1 MVTNIVI
8 PKLGEEMTD
17 AAINEWR
24 VEEGEWVNKDQVVA
38 VIETEK
44 TSYEMEAPAAGFIH
58 ITVTQ
63 DNKVP
68 VGAVIG
74 MITESKEELES
85 LQKRPTKEMPAR
97 AVEVADAAPAE
108 VAEAAPAQ
116 ASSGP
121 KTEERVRISPIA
133 RKLAEEHGIDI
144 AKIMGSGPGRRII
157 REDIEKAIEEKK
169 EAEKEKAKAPPA
181 KVYEGRKVKAAL
193 PLKGMR
199 RAIAEHMHQSL
210 SISAQL
216 TYVTEV
222 DLSEVVKLR
231 NELLSR
237 AEAIGARITYTDI
250 FVFALAKAL
259 KDNPIIN
266 SSLIGDEIRIW
277 EDINIAVAVALE
289 GEDEYGGGGLIVP
302 VVKNADKKSLAE
314 ISGTIRTLTEKARAG
329 KLTPDEVTGN
339 TFTFTNLGSHEGKV
353 DLATPILNQ
362 PDSAILGAGAIAE
375 KPVVRDGQIVIRP
388 MAKISLTF
396 DHRVIDGATAG
407 KFLATVTELLHK
419 PGLLLL

>member
-1 MVTNIVI
+1 MVTHMTI
-8 PKLGEEMTD
+8 PKLGEEMMEAT
-17 AAINEWR
+17 IIEWR
-24 VEEGEWVNKDQVVA
+24 VEEGEWVNKDQIVA

-44 TSYEMEAPAAGFIH
+44 TVYEMEAPVSGFVH
-58 ITVTQ
+58 ILVTQ

-68 VGAVIG
+68 VSTVIG
-74 MITESKEELES
+74 MIAESREELES
-85 LQKRPTKEMPAR
+85 LQKEPTKEVPAM
-97 AVEVADAAPAE
+97 AVEVAE
-108 VAEAAPAQ
+108 VTPAQ
-116 ASSGP
+116 VTAGP
-121 KTEERVRISPIA
+121 EMEERIRISPIA

-144 AKIMGSGPGRRII
+144 TKIMGCGPGGRIV
-157 REDIEKAIEEKK
+157 RDDIERAIEEKK
-169 EAEKEKAKAPPA
+169 EAPPA
-181 KVYEGRKVKAAL
+181 KVYAGRKVKATI

-216 TYVTEV
+216 TYTSEV
-222 DLSEVVKLR
+222 DVTEVVKLR
-231 NELLSR
+231 NELLSQ

-266 SSLIGDEIRIW
+266 ASLIGDEIRIW
-277 EDINIAVAVALE
+277 EDINIGVAIALE
-289 GEDEYGGGGLIVP
+289 GEDEYGGGLIAP

-314 ISGTIRTLTEKARAG
+314 ISWTIRSLTEKARER

-339 TFTFTNLGSHEGKV
+339 TFTFTSLGSHEGRV
-353 DLATPILNQ
+353 DIATPILNQ
-362 PDSAILGAGAIAE
+362 PDSAILGAGVIVE

-388 MAKISLTF
+388 MMTISLTF

-407 KFLATVTELLHK
+407 RFLARVTELLGN
-419 PGLLLL
+419 PWLLLL